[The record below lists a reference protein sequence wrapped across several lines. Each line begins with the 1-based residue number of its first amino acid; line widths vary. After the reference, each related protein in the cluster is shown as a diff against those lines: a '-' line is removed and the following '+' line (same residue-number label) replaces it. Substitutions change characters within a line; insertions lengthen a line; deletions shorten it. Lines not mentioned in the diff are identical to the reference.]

1 MVYMKYFVITYIV
14 NIFCTKRENACYC
27 WMGNAFLS
35 QLEHLLPLLS
45 SYQQPAS
52 NPRDHTYSGPSMES
66 LLKVGGKMKSAEVV
80 YKPNPSPGGAN
91 LFIYHLPQVQT
102 SHQPS

>member
-1 MVYMKYFVITYIV
+1 
-14 NIFCTKRENACYC
+14 
-27 WMGNAFLS
+27 
-35 QLEHLLPLLS
+35 
-45 SYQQPAS
+45 
-52 NPRDHTYSGPSMES
+52 MES

-102 SHQPS
+102 SHQPSQSNLILGVLRLRPQPNIPAIWYHRLRQSLC